1 MEDFYVC
8 FGLRRS
14 RSHQL
19 CVPAAQQTER
29 QTFMLGKFFD
39 KVKQGLA
46 QTRKAMTDVIAGNPR
61 LDDDAIDDIEAAL
74 IGADMGLETATELVD
89 ELRERL
95 RRGQMADGPDAAMQV
110 LEEQVAE
117 MMTLG
122 NGAALPLAGE
132 LPGKPFVVLIV
143 GVNGTGK
150 TTTAGK
156 LAKRYADAGKKVVLA
171 AGDTFR
177 AAAIP
182 QLAIWA
188 ERAGADLIRTQQGA
202 DPAAVAFDALAAAKS
217 RGADVLLV
225 DTAGRL
231 HNKVNLMEELKKIRR
246 SLAKQDPTAPHETL
260 LVLDGTSGQ
269 NALSQATAFNQA
281 TELTGLVLTKLDG
294 TAKGGI
300 VVALRRQ
307 MDLPVKLIGVGEGV
321 DDLQPF
327 DSPAR
332 RNSPAHY
339 IVRRVRGYSAASASS
354 SSPRTSASS
363 SIPKRRCNAP
373 CASSPPS

>member
-1 MEDFYVC
+1 
-8 FGLRRS
+8 
-14 RSHQL
+14 
-19 CVPAAQQTER
+19 
-29 QTFMLGKFFD
+29 MLGKFFD
-39 KVKQGLA
+39 KVKQGLER
-46 QTRKAMTDVIAGNPR
+46 TRTSMTSAIAAVNPVGTR

-89 ELRERL
+89 QLRQRL
-95 RRGQMADGPDAAMQV
+95 RSEQVDDGSAGVLRVLENQVAAMMASGPDQ
-110 LEEQVAE
+110 
-117 MMTLG
+117 
-122 NGAALPLAGE
+122 ALPLSGE

-156 LAKRYADAGKKVVLA
+156 LAKHYADAGKKVVLA

-182 QLAIWA
+182 QIAIWA
-188 ERAGADLIRTQQGA
+188 ERTGADLIRSQRGA
-202 DPAAVAFDALAAAKS
+202 DPAAVAFDALAAAKA
-217 RGADVLLV
+217 RRADVLLV

-246 SLAKQDPTAPHETL
+246 ALAKQDPTAPHETL

-327 DSPAR
+327 DAATFAR
-332 RNSPAHY
+332 ALF
-339 IVRRVRGYSAASASS
+339 AE
-354 SSPRTSASS
+354 
-363 SIPKRRCNAP
+363 
-373 CASSPPS
+373 